1 MNKEENK
8 AINKLKEIIDLVKED
23 LQYDKCDTS
32 AILDQTDLNALA
44 LILDL
49 VNKQDKTIKKQ
60 DKVIDKM
67 AEDLTTPIHGK
78 EWVINHYLKGE

>member
-23 LQYDKCDTS
+23 LQYDKCDAS
-32 AILDQTDLNALA
+32 AILDQTDLKALA

-49 VNKQDKTIKKQ
+49 VNKQDKIINKQ
-60 DKVIDKM
+60 DKAINKM